1 MLQDGFNR
9 RRNGQDVDWL
19 YANTAAGRRA
29 SGRGEERG
37 VGSSS
42 IRVLEAPPRAW
53 ARAAPAPPSL
63 PLPTLQGS
71 STKGWQDSE
80 APFPRALPPAP
91 PSPEHALVVRVAMEM
106 IQEGMPASCSV
117 GRGCKGGG
125 GWGAGGAAGWRLM
138 GGARGLIVNGDSVEA
153 ASLETELQARI
164 VVLAARGVD
173 TSNDEEL
180 VRELRAMLDQEYEEE
195 LSLCL

>member
-1 MLQDGFNR
+1 
-9 RRNGQDVDWL
+9 
-19 YANTAAGRRA
+19 
-29 SGRGEERG
+29 
-37 VGSSS
+37 
-42 IRVLEAPPRAW
+42 
-53 ARAAPAPPSL
+53 
-63 PLPTLQGS
+63 
-71 STKGWQDSE
+71 
-80 APFPRALPPAP
+80 
-91 PSPEHALVVRVAMEM
+91 
-106 IQEGMPASCSV
+106 
-117 GRGCKGGG
+117 
-125 GWGAGGAAGWRLM
+125 M